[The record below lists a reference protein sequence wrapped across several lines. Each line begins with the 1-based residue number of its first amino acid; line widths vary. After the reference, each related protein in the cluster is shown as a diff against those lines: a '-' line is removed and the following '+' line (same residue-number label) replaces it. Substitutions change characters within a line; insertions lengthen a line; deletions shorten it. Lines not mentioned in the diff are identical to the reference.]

1 MGEFLIVDTDVHPMT
16 RRGWPDIV
24 PYVAKSSRERL
35 EVALTSRDLG
45 PARSPSPIADM
56 SKGANFAA
64 DTYAPD
70 GSRPGSD
77 PEFTREQLLDGHGVG
92 CAILTPFEPLYSA
105 ALGNA
110 DVGVELARAYN
121 DYFVD
126 QWLPV
131 DSRFRLAVCV
141 SPRDPDAA
149 AKEVRRLADLPG
161 VVGVVLPY
169 EKLLLGHPYYFPIY
183 EAAEEA
189 GLPILTHT
197 GQGTYM
203 GNPART
209 AGGNA
214 SNYFQNHTLMCQIA
228 MAQVVSI
235 VGDGVLQRFP
245 ALKFV
250 FLEYGFSW
258 MLHLMWRFDAEWRSL
273 HADAPWLVE
282 PPSHYIRQSIRC
294 STQPIDQ
301 PERKG
306 DLAEMIDMIHGDEI
320 LVFSSD
326 YPHWDNEFPDNALN
340 GLSTEMKERIFYK
353 TALETFPKISVPEPA
368 PVG

>member
-1 MGEFLIVDTDVHPMT
+1 MT
-16 RRGWPDIV
+16 RQGWADIV
-24 PYVAKSSRERL
+24 PYVPKSWVERL
-35 EVALTSRDLG
+35 EVTMHSGDIG

-64 DTYAPD
+64 DTVAPD

-77 PEFTREQLLDGHGVG
+77 PDFTRYQLLDGHGVD
-92 CAILTPFEPLYSA
+92 CAILVPFEPIYSA

-110 DVGVELARAYN
+110 DEGIQLARAYN

-126 QWLPV
+126 HWLGV
-131 DSRFRLAVCV
+131 DPRYRLAICV
-141 SPRDPDAA
+141 TPRDPDAA
-149 AKEVRRLADLPG
+149 AEEVRRLADLPE

-169 EKLLLGHPYYFPIY
+169 EKFLLGHPYYYPIY
-183 EAAEEA
+183 EAAAEA
-189 GLPILTHT
+189 DLAILTHT
-197 GQGTYM
+197 GQGTYL

-214 SNYFQNHTLMCQIA
+214 ANYFQNHTLMCQIA
-228 MAQVVSI
+228 MAEVVSI
-235 VGDGVLQRFP
+235 VADGVLQRFP
-245 ALKFV
+245 TLKFV

-258 MLHLMWRFDAEWRSL
+258 MLHLMWRMDAEWRSL

-282 PPSHYIRQSIRC
+282 QPSHYIRQSIRC

-306 DLAEMIDMIHGDEI
+306 DLAQMVEMIHGDEI
-320 LVFSSD
+320 LVFSTD

-340 GLSTEMKERIFYK
+340 GLSAEMQERIFYK
-353 TALETFPKISVPEPA
+353 TALETFPKISVGDLA
-368 PVG
+368 SVG